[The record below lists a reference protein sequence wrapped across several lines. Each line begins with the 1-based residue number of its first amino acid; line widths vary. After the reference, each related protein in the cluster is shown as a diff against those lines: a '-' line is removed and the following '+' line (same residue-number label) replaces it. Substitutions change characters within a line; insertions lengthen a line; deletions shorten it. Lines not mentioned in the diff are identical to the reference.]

1 VGKKLGRD
9 FKKGGSTPTLTAPL
23 IRDMTKCRRPVKV
36 AYLTKAEAKKFL
48 KRQRGISR
56 KGMEPYRCEC
66 GAWHLGHKATPS

>member
-1 VGKKLGRD
+1 
-9 FKKGGSTPTLTAPL
+9 
-23 IRDMTKCRRPVKV
+23 MTKCRRPDKV